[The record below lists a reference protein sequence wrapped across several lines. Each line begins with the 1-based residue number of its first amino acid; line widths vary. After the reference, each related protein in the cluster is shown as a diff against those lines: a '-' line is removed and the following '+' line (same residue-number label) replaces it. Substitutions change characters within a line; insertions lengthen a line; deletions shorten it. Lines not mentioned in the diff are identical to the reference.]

1 MSHVLELRTTPIHN
15 VRIAL
20 LGLGER
26 GLKTL
31 GRYAHIRGAE
41 IRCIVDIDAEK
52 LAVANQALQAS
63 GRPKAEA
70 IVGSEAWHDIC
81 RRNDID
87 LIYICTEWT
96 THTAMACEAMSHGKH
111 VAVEVPAATTVEE
124 CWQLVDTAEL
134 TQRHCFITENCCY
147 DKFFLTQLEINRH
160 GLFGDVTYCE
170 GAYIHELNADSWMTK
185 RMMTHGG
192 NPYPTHGLGPIGWL
206 LGFHRGDRMEYLVS
220 QTAAGKNNL
229 GRINN
234 TLIKTHKGVSIL
246 LQIDVT
252 TPRPYSRLQTICGTK
267 GFSQKYPIPMLSI
280 KEETNVLTGDSVW
293 EYMNQYREENPALHY
308 WEEGHRI
315 GVPNEMNY
323 AMDCRLMHCL
333 HYGLPLDM
341 DVYDAAE
348 WSCIAELSR
357 LSAEQGSKPVEI
369 PDFTRGRWDIL
380 KEHKLYQ

>member
-81 RRNDID
+81 RRSDID

-147 DKFFLTQLEINRH
+147 DSRH
-160 GLFGDVTYCE
+160 LSVMEAVRKGDFGTVVHVE
-170 GAYIHELNADSWMTK
+170 GAYIHPIGDRWTPWRIEANQQLRGDL
-185 RMMTHGG
+185 
-192 NPYPTHGLGPIGWL
+192 YPTHGMGPACQL
-206 LGFHRGDRMEYLVS
+206 LDIHRTDRLETLVS
-220 QTAAGKNNL
+220 MDTNAFQRDDFRNGDHTTTLMRTRNGK
-229 GRINN
+229 
-234 TLIKTHKGVSIL
+234 TIL
-246 LQIDVT
+246 LQHNVVNPHEYTRRYHVVGTRQSIESSDS
-252 TPRPYSRLQTICGTK
+252 TPHDLMSQRMDSRLV
-267 GFSQKYPIPMLSI
+267 
-280 KEETNVLTGDSVW
+280 E
-293 EYMNQYREENPALHY
+293 
-308 WEEGHRI
+308 
-315 GVPNEMNY
+315 
-323 AMDCRLMHCL
+323 CL
-333 HYGLPLDM
+333 HSGLPLDI
-341 DVYDAAE
+341 DVYDLAE
-348 WSCIAELSR
+348 WCAVSELSR
-357 LSAEQGSKPVEI
+357 ISIENGSQPVAF
-369 PDFTRGRWDIL
+369 PDFTRS
-380 KEHKLYQ
+380 